1 MPYEEA
7 PPTILLA
14 LTIATSAWLGWI
26 TSEKGGHPYG
36 GHPYSWQKIE
46 EAYNYGER
54 LSAEKRTP

>member
-1 MPYEEA
+1 LPYEEA

-26 TSEKGGHPYG
+26 TSEKGGHPY
-36 GHPYSWQKIE
+36 SWQKIE